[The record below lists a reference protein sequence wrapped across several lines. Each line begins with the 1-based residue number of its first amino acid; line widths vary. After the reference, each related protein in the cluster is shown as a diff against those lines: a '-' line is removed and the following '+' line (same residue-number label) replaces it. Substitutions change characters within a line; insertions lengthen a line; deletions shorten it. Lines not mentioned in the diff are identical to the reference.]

1 MLNKILDKTA
11 SKLLTYNPSFYT
23 KIVYP
28 YEDVRKLILP
38 FILKRK
44 IDDFNSLI
52 LLKKIKEINSC
63 FKNYKGVNVIVAPPK
78 SGITTNLKLIHNN
91 YIDFGGNSVYFDN
104 LKSEDE
110 FFNYFGGKH
119 SAPHLLYIMPQN
131 SRIIIDNL
139 NDIFKKDLYRL
150 VLQLMTENSLYQ
162 NSSILVA
169 TSNISSAEKLLKLN
183 NGTKIYLTYNPDTF
197 KWNHN
202 DILDYI
208 RKIDIASKYNEEC
221 INKILQLGILAGN
234 PEFINYLCSHLLDIY
249 GIYSV
254 LYDDHKI
261 IKYSET
267 KSNIN
272 TLNIDWDHYEHIANL
287 FDKQWK
293 EFEIFNKSYLIYG
306 GIKN

>member
-11 SKLLTYNPSFYT
+11 SKILTYNPSAYT
-23 KIVYP
+23 KIIYP

-44 IDDFNSLI
+44 IDNFNPPI

-63 FKNYKGVNVIVAPPK
+63 FKLYSGGVNVIVAPYK
-78 SGITTNLKLIHNN
+78 SGITTNLKMIHNN
-91 YIDFGGNSVYFDN
+91 YIDSCGNSVYFNN
-104 LKSEDE
+104 LNSEDE
-110 FFNYFGGKH
+110 FFNYFGGRH
-119 SAPHLLYIMPQN
+119 SAPHLLYNMPQK

-139 NDIFKKDLYRL
+139 NDIFKKDLYQL

-169 TSNISSAEKLLKLN
+169 TSDILSAEKLLKLN
-183 NGTKIYLTYNPDTF
+183 GSTKIYLTYNPNTF
-197 KWNHN
+197 KWDHN

-208 RKIDIASKYNEEC
+208 RKTDIKNKYCEEC

-234 PEFINYLCSHLLDIY
+234 PEFINYLCSHLLNIHE
-249 GIYSV
+249 IYSV
-254 LYDDHKI
+254 LYGGHKI
-261 IKYSET
+261 IKYTET

-272 TLNIDWDHYEHIANL
+272 VLHVFIITLY
-287 FDKQWK
+287 F
-293 EFEIFNKSYLIYG
+293 
-306 GIKN
+306 